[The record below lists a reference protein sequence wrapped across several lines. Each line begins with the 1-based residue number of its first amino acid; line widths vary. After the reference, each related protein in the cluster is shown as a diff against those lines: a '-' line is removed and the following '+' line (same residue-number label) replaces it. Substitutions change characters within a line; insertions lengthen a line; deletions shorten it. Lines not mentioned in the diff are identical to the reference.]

1 MQRLERL
8 CRWRRRGRGRD
19 RGGDGKMKYQKYL
32 TVLQMAIGVTA
43 SNRGSLM
50 PLKRK
55 LWWVGTA
62 GGRLCG
68 RAGTGGRRPRSAVR
82 VRCGPG
88 AAARTSGRDVP
99 GAGGGGRLRAPG
111 GSCPRLSAGTALA
124 RHPTVRGRGREGAAP
139 AVRGTPPGGPE
150 PEPAVPCLPPGRWA
164 GRRCGPRCGGVRLR
178 C

>member
-55 LWWVGTA
+55 LW
-62 GGRLCG
+62 
-68 RAGTGGRRPRSAVR
+68 
-82 VRCGPG
+82 
-88 AAARTSGRDVP
+88 
-99 GAGGGGRLRAPG
+99 
-111 GSCPRLSAGTALA
+111 
-124 RHPTVRGRGREGAAP
+124 
-139 AVRGTPPGGPE
+139 
-150 PEPAVPCLPPGRWA
+150 
-164 GRRCGPRCGGVRLR
+164 
-178 C
+178 

>member
-55 LWWVGTA
+55 LWVTPSSENPNGATCSVSQ
-62 GGRLCG
+62 GKPSLRRIKGRIHRSKSLDSIDFCEFTVSTLSFTFILCEVK
-68 RAGTGGRRPRSAVR
+68 RILLIKQFA
-82 VRCGPG
+82 
-88 AAARTSGRDVP
+88 
-99 GAGGGGRLRAPG
+99 
-111 GSCPRLSAGTALA
+111 SCVLFTCSSD
-124 RHPTVRGRGREGAAP
+124 
-139 AVRGTPPGGPE
+139 
-150 PEPAVPCLPPGRWA
+150 
-164 GRRCGPRCGGVRLR
+164 
-178 C
+178 